1 MACLFITKLELQ
13 LQKEKSIPV
22 YATLSLRTEP
32 SLSLSLIYC
41 CTLSVEITSSVT
53 GMMLLGN
60 TSCGKQLCLTLLII
74 QAHQTH
80 IREHCENH
88 VCSCAIVSSKCM
100 WS

>member
-1 MACLFITKLELQ
+1 MW
-13 LQKEKSIPV
+13 
-22 YATLSLRTEP
+22 LS
-32 SLSLSLIYC
+32 
-41 CTLSVEITSSVT
+41 
-53 GMMLLGN
+53 
-60 TSCGKQLCLTLLII
+60 GKQLCLTLLII